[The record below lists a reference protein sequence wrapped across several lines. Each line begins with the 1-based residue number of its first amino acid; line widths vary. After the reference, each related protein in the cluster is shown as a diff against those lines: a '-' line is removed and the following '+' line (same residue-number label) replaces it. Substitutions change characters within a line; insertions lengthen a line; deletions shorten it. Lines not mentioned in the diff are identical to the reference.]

1 MMTRATEAL
10 EPPPVTALAASRSIA
25 TRLEGKRRAGRPKKR
40 VADLSP
46 SGLPGG
52 TPARSEAQIGLGA
65 QERSAM
71 RNVALDLG
79 VRKICLC
86 EVRAGVVTVR
96 RTVRSLEELKDVIG
110 PGTPEACVAIEACR
124 EAWVV
129 HATLQQWG
137 HHPVL
142 VDTTRI
148 RQIGVGEHGRK
159 NDRIDAE
166 KLARALER
174 GGLPLAHVLSPSRQ
188 MLRHEL
194 CVRGALVHTRAQYIT
209 TVRGIVR
216 AMGSKLPSCEAPH
229 FHQKVKASALPAAT
243 RTVVQPLLAVIATI
257 DAQLVEVE
265 QRLEVACDQEPVI
278 QQLATT
284 PGVAKIVAATFVSV
298 IDDAGRFRK
307 AHQVQSYLGLVP
319 SEDTTGGRRRLGCIT
334 KSGNTYARAALVEAA
349 WCIYR
354 LRAEDPLKLWAQSV
368 ARRRGSR
375 IAVTAL
381 ARRLAGVLWAMWRD
395 RTVYEPARVALACA
409 GGLRAAAQSTE
420 MQAAALER
428 AARKIHR
435 LARSAKAAA
444 RKTTPRPT
452 KEQITTA

>member
-1 MMTRATEAL
+1 
-10 EPPPVTALAASRSIA
+10 
-25 TRLEGKRRAGRPKKR
+25 
-40 VADLSP
+40 
-46 SGLPGG
+46 
-52 TPARSEAQIGLGA
+52 
-65 QERSAM
+65 
-71 RNVALDLG
+71 
-79 VRKICLC
+79 
-86 EVRAGVVTVR
+86 
-96 RTVRSLEELKDVIG
+96 
-110 PGTPEACVAIEACR
+110 
-124 EAWVV
+124 
-129 HATLQQWG
+129 
-137 HHPVL
+137 
-142 VDTTRI
+142 
-148 RQIGVGEHGRK
+148 
-159 NDRIDAE
+159 
-166 KLARALER
+166 
-174 GGLPLAHVLSPSRQ
+174 
-188 MLRHEL
+188 
-194 CVRGALVHTRAQYIT
+194 
-209 TVRGIVR
+209 
-216 AMGSKLPSCEAPH
+216 
-229 FHQKVKASALPAAT
+229 
-243 RTVVQPLLAVIATI
+243 VQPLLAAIATI

-265 QRLEVACDQEPVI
+265 QRLEATCDQEPII

-319 SEDTTGGRRRLGCIT
+319 SEDTTGGRRRLGSIT

-375 IAVTAL
+375 IAVTGL

-435 LARSAKAAA
+435 LAHSAKVAA
-444 RKTTPRPT
+444 RKTTPCPT
-452 KEQITTA
+452 KEQITTT